1 MAIPTYEEMLRPI
14 LAMAANHDISRRAIV
29 EPVADHFGLSAAE
42 RALTIPSGARTVSN
56 RSGWAMT
63 FLTKAGLIEKVAR
76 GQYRITPDGRRYLEE
91 YPQEILVKDLRKQP
105 GWKSAWGKDS
115 SDDADEGGTR
125 ILDEDSAV
133 TPNELVEQ
141 GAAALRK
148 ELSQRLLNEVLGQTP
163 AFFEQLVLDVLLAM
177 GYGGS
182 RENASAHLGR
192 SGDEGIDGVV
202 NQDALGLDQ
211 VMVQAKRYAPD
222 RPVGRQAVQAFIGS
236 LAGQGVTKGVFITT
250 SYFNENA
257 SEFVL
262 RGSNTKVV
270 LVDGERL
277 IDLMMQHHIG
287 VRVKQTIEL
296 LELDQNYFDEE

>member
-1 MAIPTYEEMLRPI
+1 
-14 LAMAANHDISRRAIV
+14 MAATSDISRRAVI
-29 EPVADHFGLSAAE
+29 EPVSEHFGLSAAE
-42 RALTIPSGARTVSN
+42 RAQTIPSGPRTVHN
-56 RSGWAMT
+56 RCGWAMT

-76 GQYRITPDGRRYLEE
+76 AQYRITADGRRYLEE
-91 YPQEILVKDLRKQP
+91 YPVEISVKDLKKQP
-105 GWKSAWGKDS
+105 GWKSAWGGES
-115 SDDADEGGTR
+115 NDDAGNETSR
-125 ILDEDSAV
+125 ILDADSAIA
-133 TPNELVEQ
+133 PNELVEQ

-148 ELSQRLLNEVLGQTP
+148 ELSQRLLSEVLAQSP

-177 GYGGS
+177 GYGGT
-182 RENASAHLGR
+182 RENAAAHLGR

-211 VMVQAKRYAPD
+211 IMVQAKRYAPD

-250 SYFNENA
+250 SSFNDNA
-257 SEFVL
+257 AEFVL

>member
-1 MAIPTYEEMLRPI
+1 MLRPI
-14 LAMAANHDISRRAIV
+14 LAMASERDITRRTIV
-29 EPVADHFGLSAAE
+29 DPVADHFGLSAAE
-42 RALTIPSGARTVSN
+42 RAHTIPSGARTVGN

-76 GQYRITPDGRRYLEE
+76 GQYRITDDGRRYLVE
-91 YPQEILVKDLRKQP
+91 YPDEIVVKDLRKQP
-105 GWKSAWGKDS
+105 GWKSAWGRDS
-115 SDDADEGGTR
+115 SDEEGQEDSR
-125 ILDEDSAV
+125 ILDDDSAIA
-133 TPNELVEQ
+133 PNELVEQ

-148 ELSQRLLNEVLGQTP
+148 ELSQRLLTEVLNQTP

-177 GYGGS
+177 GYGGT
-182 RENASAHLGR
+182 RENAAAHLGR

-211 VMVQAKRYAPD
+211 IMVQAKRYAPD

-236 LAGQGVTKGVFITT
+236 LAGQGVTRGVFITT

-257 SEFVL
+257 AEFVL

-270 LVDGERL
+270 LVDGQRL
-277 IDLMMQHHIG
+277 IELMMQHHIG

>member
-1 MAIPTYEEMLRPI
+1 MLRPI
-14 LAMAANHDISRRAIV
+14 LEMSAERDISRRGVV
-29 EPVADHFGLSAAE
+29 EPVADHFGLSDAE
-42 RALTIPSGARTVSN
+42 RALTIASGPRMVHN
-56 RSGWAMT
+56 RVGWAMT
-63 FLTKAGLIEKVAR
+63 FLTKAGLIEKVSR
-76 GQYRITPDGRRYLEE
+76 GQYRVTVDGSRYLAE
-91 YPQEILVKDLRKQP
+91 YPTEILVKDLRKQP
-105 GWKSAWGKDS
+105 GWESAWG
-115 SDDADEGGTR
+115 SDTNDAGGAAR
-125 ILDEDSAV
+125 ILGENSAV
-133 TPNELVEQ
+133 APNELVEQ

-148 ELSQRLLNEVLGQTP
+148 ELSHRLLSEVLNQTP

-177 GYGGS
+177 GYGGT

-211 VMVQAKRYAPD
+211 IMVQAKRYAPN
-222 RPVGRQAVQAFIGS
+222 RPVDRQAVQAFIGS

-250 SYFNENA
+250 SYFNGSA
-257 SEFVL
+257 AEFVL

-270 LVDGERL
+270 LVDGQRL

>member
-1 MAIPTYEEMLRPI
+1 MLRPI
-14 LAMAANHDISRRAIV
+14 LAMAAERDISRRTVVDPI
-29 EPVADHFGLSAAE
+29 ADHFGLTSAE
-42 RALTIPSGARTVSN
+42 RAQTIPSGARVVGN

-76 GQYRITPDGRRYLEE
+76 GQYRLTTDGRRYLAE
-91 YPQEILVKDLRKQP
+91 YPTEITVKDLRKQP
-105 GWKSAWGKDS
+105 GWESAWGNR
-115 SDDADEGGTR
+115 SDREDGASEARVLEDESG
-125 ILDEDSAV
+125 I
-133 TPNELVEQ
+133 TPNELVEK

-148 ELSQRLLNEVLGQTP
+148 ELSGRLMAEVLNQSP

-177 GYGGS
+177 GYGGT

-211 VMVQAKRYAPD
+211 IMVQAKRYAPD

-257 SEFVL
+257 AEFVL

-270 LVDGERL
+270 LVDGKQL
-277 IDLMMQHHIG
+277 IDLMLQHHIG
-287 VRVKQTIEL
+287 VRVKQRVEL